1 MLEFTFWFS
10 ITLYLIKYKL
20 LARKQLF
27 LKDDKTFTITHIYN
41 SLRDRNLLEGTIHVP
56 SCDPDRELASYIMS
70 DSTQSGRHS
79 KLAVFKLQYVCL
91 HDVDFYFHYSRWDV
105 FVKVHVCTCTTSIP
119 LCCIIHY
126 RQGIFRIL
134 ENHVIYSQ

>member
-10 ITLYLIKYKL
+10 ITLFLPKQQL

-27 LKDDKTFTITHIYN
+27 LKDNKLFTITHIYN
-41 SLRDRNLLEGTIHVP
+41 SLRDGNLLEGTIP

-79 KLAVFKLQYVCL
+79 KLAVCKHITVYLFTWCRFLLSLFPGEMCSLK
-91 HDVDFYFHYSRWDV
+91 
-105 FVKVHVCTCTTSIP
+105 CTCVHMHRIDSIV
-119 LCCIIHY
+119 LHNSILVRCISFLGKPCHI
-126 RQGIFRIL
+126 
-134 ENHVIYSQ
+134 